1 MKAITSPLLLR
12 LFPFLR
18 WFPLPPGALRAD
30 LVAGVTVSLV
40 LVPQSMAYAQLAGLP
55 PVYGLYAAF
64 LPVLVGALWGSSNQ
78 LATGP
83 VAMVSILTGSTLV
96 QFAAPGAEQYI
107 MLAVALAF
115 MVGAMQLT
123 LGVLRLGAIVSFL
136 SHPVIVGFTNAA
148 AIIIGLSQ
156 LNKLLGVSVGRSDS
170 FLVDIWGV
178 LQQAGDIHP
187 PTLLLGL
194 AAFALMV
201 TLRKRWPKLPG
212 VLIAVALA
220 TLVSWATG
228 FERNLEMTVVDIAD
242 TDARALATEHASTT
256 RVIATLEQR
265 IDAQTSAIKTAAADA
280 KPDTLHRLSLDY
292 QIKALRVELRALQAE
307 NRLRLQALRRF
318 QFVQAGEPA
327 RLHSAKTPPPGSS
340 ADAVRWRVQRVVGE
354 RLLLAGGGEVVGR
367 VPEGLPALRLPPITL
382 ETLSLLLS
390 SALVITLVAFM
401 EAIAIAKAMATRTR
415 QRIDPNQELI
425 GQGLANLVGS
435 MTQCY
440 PASGSF
446 SRSAVNLSAGAVTGM
461 SSVFTVLVVLITLL
475 FLTPLLYHLPQS
487 VLAAVIML
495 AVVGLIDFGAIRHA
509 WQAHRHDGIAAI
521 VTFVATLAAAPHLD
535 VGILVG
541 GALALLLYLY
551 RTMAPR
557 VAILGRHADGTLRDA
572 ALHGLPTSERVVII
586 RFDGQL
592 YFANVPYF
600 EDAILEA
607 AANHPQA
614 KFVLV
619 VGDGINE
626 IDASGEE
633 VLRHL
638 QRRLAESGVT
648 MVFCGLKKQVLDV
661 MRATGLHAA
670 IGERQLFRTEDMA
683 LAAIQDR
690 LAADGI
696 ALEPFLLPGRREA

>member
-1 MKAITSPLLLR
+1 MKAISSPLLLR

-55 PVYGLYAAF
+55 PYYGLYAAF

-96 QFAAPGAEQYI
+96 QFAAPGAEHYI
-107 MLAVALAF
+107 ALAVALSF
-115 MVGAMQLT
+115 MVGVMQFA
-123 LGVLRLGAIVSFL
+123 LGALRLGAIVSFL

-170 FLVDIWGV
+170 FLADIWGV
-178 LQQAGDIHP
+178 LQQAGDIHA
-187 PTLLLGL
+187 PTLAMGLG
-194 AAFALMV
+194 AFALMY
-201 TLRKRWPKLPG
+201 TLRRRWPKLPG

-220 TLVSWATG
+220 TLLSWATG
-228 FERNLEMTVVDIAD
+228 FERNIEATIADIAD
-242 TDARALATEHASTT
+242 ADARALATEYASTA
-256 RVIATLEQR
+256 RSIATLEKR
-265 IDAQTSAIKTAAADA
+265 IDAQATEIKTAAAVA
-280 KPDTLHRLSLDY
+280 KPDALHRLTLDY
-292 QIKALRVELRALQAE
+292 QLQTLRLEKRALESE
-307 NRLRLQALRRF
+307 NRLRSRALRRF
-318 QFVQAGEPA
+318 HFVQAGEPA
-327 RLHSAKTPPPGSS
+327 RLHSAQSPQPGTG
-340 ADAVRWRVQRVVGE
+340 ADAVRWRIQRISGE

-367 VPEGLPALRLPPITL
+367 VPEGLPEVRLPPITI
-382 ETLSLLLS
+382 ETMSLLLS

-401 EAIAIAKAMATRTR
+401 EAISIAKAMATRTR

-425 GQGLANLVGS
+425 GQGLANVVGS

-509 WQAHRHDGIAAI
+509 WQAHRHDGIAAV
-521 VTFVATLAAAPHLD
+521 VTFVATLLAAPHLD
-535 VGILVG
+535 VGILIG
-541 GALALLLYLY
+541 GALALVLYLY

-572 ALHGLPTSERVVII
+572 ALHGLPASEHVVII

-600 EDAILEA
+600 EDAVLEA
-607 AANHPQA
+607 AAKHPRA

-633 VLRHL
+633 VVRHL
-638 QRRLAESGVT
+638 QRRLAESGIT
-648 MVFCGLKKQVLDV
+648 MVFSGLKKQVLDV
-661 MRATGLHAA
+661 MRATGLFDA
-670 IGERQLFRTEDMA
+670 IGERHLFRTEDMA
-683 LAAIQDR
+683 LAAIRDR
-690 LAADGI
+690 LAADDLP
-696 ALEPFLLPGRREA
+696 LEAFLLPGRRER